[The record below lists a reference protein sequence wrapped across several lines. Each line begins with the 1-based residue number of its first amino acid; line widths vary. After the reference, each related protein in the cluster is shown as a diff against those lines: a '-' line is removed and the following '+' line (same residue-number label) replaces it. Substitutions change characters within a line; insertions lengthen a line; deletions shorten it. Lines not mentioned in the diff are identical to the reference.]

1 MASHSDDSAFV
12 ADLKSATTRGPAA
25 WANALFITIVLFFVA
40 SISWMAWASLDEVTN
55 AIGRVIPPSQT
66 QIVQNLEGGILA
78 EILITEG
85 QLVEPNQVLLRID
98 DTNFSSSLRENTGR
112 YVALLAKTVRLE
124 AEVANAEPAFPAE
137 LDEHPQIVANE
148 SALHRARF
156 SELQSAMA
164 VLRGQEDQRKQE
176 LVELKAR
183 VGKLGESLDLAR
195 EEFGIL
201 EPMVAKGVTSR
212 IELLRLRR
220 QVTELE
226 REREAAELSMPRA
239 RSALAEYA
247 RRMEEKRATFTS
259 AAQAELND
267 TRVRL
272 SALKESLAA
281 VEDRV
286 ARTEVR
292 SPVRGTIKQL
302 KINTVGGVIQP
313 GMDLVEI
320 VPLEDNLLV
329 EASIRPSDIAFLHPG
344 QNVKVKITAYDFA
357 RYGAL
362 DGKLEHI
369 SADTIVDETGES
381 FYQIRVRTDKSH
393 LGGDD
398 DPLPIIPGMIAE
410 VDILTGKKTVLDY
423 LLKPVLQARER
434 AMRER

>member
-1 MASHSDDSAFV
+1 MANHTDDSAFV

-25 WANALFITIVLFFVA
+25 WANTLFIVIVLFFVA
-40 SISWMAWASLDEVTN
+40 AISWMAWASLDEVTN
-55 AIGRVIPPSQT
+55 ALGRVIPPSQT
-66 QIVQNLEGGILA
+66 QVVQNLEGGILA

-85 QLVEPNQVLLRID
+85 QLVEPDQVLLRID

-124 AEVANAEPAFPAE
+124 AEVAIADPIFPSE

-148 SALHRARF
+148 SALHRARS

-164 VLRGQEDQRKQE
+164 VLRGQQDQRKQE
-176 LVELKAR
+176 LVELKNR
-183 VGKLGESLDLAR
+183 VGKLGESLELAR
-195 EEFGIL
+195 EELGIL

-226 REREAAELSMPRA
+226 RERDGAELAMPRA
-239 RSALAEYA
+239 RSALGEFA
-247 RRMEEKRATFTS
+247 RRIEEKRATFTS
-259 AAQAELND
+259 EAQAELND

-272 SALKESLAA
+272 SALKATLAA

-286 ARTEVR
+286 DRTEVR

-344 QNVKVKITAYDFA
+344 QKVKVKITAYDFA

-362 DGKLEHI
+362 DGELEHI

-381 FYQIRVRTDKSH
+381 FYQIRVRTKKSH
-393 LGGDD
+393 LGEDD
-398 DPLPIIPGMIAE
+398 DPLPIIPGMVAE
-410 VDILTGKKTVLDY
+410 VDIITGKKTVLDY
-423 LLKPVLQARER
+423 LLKPVLRARER
-434 AMRER
+434 ALRER

>member
-1 MASHSDDSAFV
+1 
-12 ADLKSATTRGPAA
+12 
-25 WANALFITIVLFFVA
+25 LFIAIVLFFVA
-40 SISWMAWASLDEVTN
+40 AISWMAWASLDEVTN
-55 AIGRVIPPSQT
+55 ALSRVIPPSQT
-66 QIVQNLEGGILA
+66 QVVQNLEGGILA

-85 QLVEPNQVLLRID
+85 QLVEPDQVLLRID

-112 YVALLAKTVRLE
+112 YAALLAKTVRLE
-124 AEVANAEPAFPAE
+124 AEVANADPIFPAE
-137 LDEHPQIVANE
+137 LDEHPQVVANE

-156 SELQSAMA
+156 SELKSTMA
-164 VLRGQEDQRKQE
+164 VLRGQQDQRKQE
-176 LVELKAR
+176 LVELENR
-183 VGKLGESLDLAR
+183 VGKLGESLELAQ
-195 EEFGIL
+195 EELGIL

-226 REREAAELSMPRA
+226 REREGAELAMPRA
-239 RSALAEYA
+239 RSALAEFA
-247 RRMEEKRATFTS
+247 RRIEEKRATFTS
-259 AAQAELND
+259 EAQAELND
-267 TRVRL
+267 TRTRL

-313 GMDLVEI
+313 GMNLVEI

-344 QNVKVKITAYDFA
+344 QNVKVKITVYDFA

-369 SADTIVDETGES
+369 SADTIVDEACES
-381 FYQIRVRTDKSH
+381 FYQIRVRTEKSH
-393 LGGDD
+393 LGKDN
-398 DPLPIIPGMIAE
+398 DPLPIIPGMVAE
-410 VDILTGKKTVLDY
+410 VDIITGKKTVLDY

-434 AMRER
+434 ALRER